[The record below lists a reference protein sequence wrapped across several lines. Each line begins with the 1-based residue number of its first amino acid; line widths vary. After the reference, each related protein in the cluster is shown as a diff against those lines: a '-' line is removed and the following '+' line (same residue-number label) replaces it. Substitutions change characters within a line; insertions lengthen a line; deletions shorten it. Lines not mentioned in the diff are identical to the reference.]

1 MSITNTELRK
11 IKAPYTGKPELTDT
25 NGLTV
30 RITKKAVITFNF
42 RFQWFGK
49 PQRMSIGR
57 YPEIKLSEAREQVI
71 KLRRAVFDGDDPR
84 YLGEVYTEQSL
95 FDNIAQEYLS
105 LRVDKDLSPKSQ
117 TLYHSTY
124 NKYIKPIGTIN
135 VETFSYQQW
144 ISYFDKINKDTT
156 PANAG
161 SILKRFKTLIRW
173 AKSRGR
179 ISKCA
184 LLDIPTSAVGCA
196 QGQRERVLEWHECVH
211 FWREVEMSRTTPAT
225 KTCIKLIMLTF
236 ARNSEIREAPLAEFD
251 LDRGIWILPA
261 HRSKSKK
268 AVRRALSEQVIQ
280 LIRSLDVVYG
290 KSRTFLI
297 PGQNKNKPLTT
308 HALNRFVRR
317 LNDKM
322 NVEHFTPHDFRRTG
336 ATRLSENGVMPHVIE
351 KMLGHELGGILAV
364 YNKHDWIDEQL
375 VAYTLFSK
383 ILKDEL
389 LKG

>member
-11 IKAPYTGKPELTDT
+11 IKAPYTGKPEITDT

-57 YPEIKLSEAREQVI
+57 YPEVMLSEARAQVI

-95 FDNIAQEYLS
+95 FGNIAKEYLS

-124 NKYIKPIGTIN
+124 NKYIKPMATIN
-135 VETFSYQQW
+135 VETFSYRQW
-144 ISYFDKINKDTT
+144 ISYFDKINHDTS

-179 ISKCA
+179 ISKCS

-196 QGQRERVLEWHECVH
+196 QGQRERVLEWHECAH
-211 FWREVEMSRTTPAT
+211 FWREVEMSRTTLAT
-225 KTCIKLIMLTF
+225 KTCIKLLMLTF
-236 ARNSEIREAPLAEFD
+236 ARNSEIREASVCEFD
-251 LDRGIWILPA
+251 LERRIWILPA
-261 HRSKSKK
+261 NRSKTKK
-268 AVRRALSEQVIQ
+268 PVRRALSDQVIS
-280 LIRSLDVVYG
+280 LIKSLDPIYG
-290 KSRTFLI
+290 KSRALLI
-297 PGQNKNKPLTT
+297 PGQKKDKPLSA
-308 HALNRFVRR
+308 HALNRFVQR

-322 NVEHFTPHDFRRTG
+322 NVEQFVPHDFRRTG

-351 KMLGHELGGILAV
+351 KMLGHELGGILAI

-383 ILKDEL
+383 ILNDKLQQD
-389 LKG
+389 